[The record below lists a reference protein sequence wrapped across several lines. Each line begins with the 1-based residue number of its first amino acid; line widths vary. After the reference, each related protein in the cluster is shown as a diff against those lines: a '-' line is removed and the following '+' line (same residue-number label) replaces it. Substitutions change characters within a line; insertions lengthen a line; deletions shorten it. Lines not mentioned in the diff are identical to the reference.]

1 MHRYLME
8 MLQCPACRGRLS
20 WTINDADGER
30 IESAKATCA
39 ACSAAYPVREGIG
52 LFLTAGLER
61 EDLWEETETE
71 LTRYLREHPQVEAR
85 LMGADPDALSPADL
99 FYRAQLLESRGEYG
113 EAARLAER
121 ALSRCYTPGY
131 LACHKSLMHALI
143 ERLRAAQ
150 DPIVDLASGRGG
162 LVEAVARELPQL
174 VVATDF
180 SPRILRRDRRWLRHS
195 GLYDRVS
202 LLAFDARRTPFRDG
216 AVHTLTTN
224 LGLPNIRQ
232 PGELLRELRRI
243 VAGTFLAITHFY
255 PEEDEANGR
264 LIREAGLASFL
275 YRRSALEEFAA
286 AGWQVEIASSQ
297 RATAAPT
304 PRGEVLEGAGIDA
317 LPVAE
322 TSLEWCLLVAR

>member
-1 MHRYLME
+1 MHHYLME
-8 MLQCPACRGRLS
+8 MLQCPACRGRLN
-20 WTINDADGER
+20 WTIDDTDGER
-30 IESAKATCA
+30 IETGKATCA
-39 ACSAAYPVREGIG
+39 ACGAAYPVREGIG
-52 LFLTAGLER
+52 LFLTSGLER

-99 FYRAQLLESRGEYG
+99 FYRAQLLESRGDYD

-131 LACHKSLMHALI
+131 LACHKSLMRALI
-143 ERLRAAQ
+143 DRLRAGEG
-150 DPIVDLASGRGG
+150 PIVDLASGRGA
-162 LVEAVARELPQL
+162 LVEAAVRELPRP
-174 VVATDF
+174 VVATDL
-180 SPRILRRDRRWLRHS
+180 SPRILRRDRRWLRHF

-216 AVHTLTTN
+216 AVQTLTTN
-224 LGLPNIRQ
+224 LGLPNIRH

-264 LIREAGLASFL
+264 LIREAGVACFL
-275 YRRSALEEFAA
+275 YRRSALEAFAA
-286 AGWQVEIASSQ
+286 AGWQVEVVNSQ
-297 RATAAPT
+297 HAPAAPT
-304 PRGEVLEGAGIDA
+304 PRGELLEGAGIDA